1 MLIRLRQALVVL
13 LALLAVAVPAG
24 ILLLGRV
31 DLGGFAAARASAAL
45 GREVRLASLHVTPGR
60 WIGLRLEGGW
70 LGNIDG
76 GTAPAMAE
84 LGRLE
89 AEVDL
94 LSLLRGP
101 VVVRRLSVDGLQVLL
116 ERAPGRRPNWR
127 FGPAPPAERPE
138 APADRAWLPTLL
150 ETRVSHSELV
160 FRTTGGKL
168 LRSRI
173 EAGQLTAAGAEA
185 PLRLEAAASY
195 NGMALTLEATL
206 GSIAALRQAG
216 HPFPTDLHF
225 KAGETRLDFSGGM
238 TAPLDVDGAT
248 GRLALRAPDPA
259 AILAIAGTRA
269 EWDASLEL
277 AGPFERRGDRWEWR
291 DATGLLDG
299 IPLPPRC
306 WTGRGRPGP
315 AGCHHRR
322 PRAGTGRPQQGA
334 GGAAAGAWRRRRH
347 PAAARPG
354 ARPGDLGEARLRL
367 PGVPGSATD
376 GGWRS
381 RCSRAD
387 RADELALTTSGAR
400 VSAAGM
406 RSTMPAVPASAPGDD
421 GGCRPRALRAPRA
434 ARPPAAAADRG
445 VSW

>member
-45 GREVRLASLHVTPGR
+45 GREVRLASLRVTPGR
-60 WIGLRLEGGW
+60 WIGLQLEGGW

-127 FGPAPPAERPE
+127 FGPAAPAERPE

-173 EAGQLTAAGAEA
+173 EAGQLTATGAEA

-238 TAPLDVDGAT
+238 TAPLDVDGAA

-299 IPLPPRC
+299 IPLTAALLRLVEGGGAGRMPSPPTSGWNGPTSTRC
-306 WTGRGRPGP
+306 WGRSGRGVAATPTSR
-315 AGCHHRR
+315 CSSTRR
-322 PRAGTGRPQQGA
+322 PT
-334 GGAAAGAWRRRRH
+334 RRSRRSS
-347 PAAARPG
+347 PSAPWPMPG
-354 ARPGDLGEARLRL
+354 CAP
-367 PGVPGSATD
+367 PTC
-376 GGWRS
+376 GWRS
-381 RCSRAD
+381 RCSPGGSRW
-387 RADELALTTSGAR
+387 TSWR
-400 VSAAGM
+400 
-406 RSTMPAVPASAPGDD
+406 
-421 GGCRPRALRAPRA
+421 
-434 ARPPAAAADRG
+434 
-445 VSW
+445 